1 MAQTPKI
8 SKNTQY
14 TKVYTEHQENN
25 VNSIHRMLFC
35 FLLEQKC
42 TMCTWTYS
50 LHFSQRCAKL
60 NPNQGNF
67 VRQAPGS
74 GVSVKM
80 NVWIFT
86 KENEKA
92 PHAVLFEQQLSVEG
106 WHHYVIYWPRQ
117 PPHRPRVR
125 PGPGVQISGG
135 RHRDTAARRNWDVR
149 NINDTVAKIM

>member
-1 MAQTPKI
+1 
-8 SKNTQY
+8 
-14 TKVYTEHQENN
+14 
-25 VNSIHRMLFC
+25 
-35 FLLEQKC
+35 
-42 TMCTWTYS
+42 
-50 LHFSQRCAKL
+50 
-60 NPNQGNF
+60 
-67 VRQAPGS
+67 
-74 GVSVKM
+74 M

-135 RHRDTAARRNWDVR
+135 RHWDSAARRNWDVR
-149 NINDTVAKIM
+149 NINNTLAKIMQASILLGRPDQKNWVLGTVGWESWIRQIWMLKIMIYLFFMFIALRHRKTLQTCVKTICESLKRPVTDLLQSAVA